1 MQRIEIHPAKHLQ
14 GEVTVAGDK
23 SISHRGIILGAIA
36 NGMTRLEGFL
46 DGADCRSTISCF
58 TNLGVPITQ
67 NGTTVTIHGKGL
79 RGLAAPE
86 KTLDV
91 GNSGTTMRLVSGVL
105 SAMSFSSIL
114 TGDVS
119 LCKRPM
125 ERIMAPLR
133 AMGGDISSMHHNGCA
148 PLQIQGRVLHGTTW
162 KTPVASAQVKSC
174 ILLAGLYADTPTTV
188 IEPVLSRDH
197 TERMLK
203 GFGASITTEG
213 TTATVNPG
221 REMQGQSIRIP
232 GDISSASYFLAA
244 AATVPN
250 SEVILHH
257 VNINPTRS
265 GILDVLRDMGA
276 DFELMNMTMES
287 GEEACDIVIRTSAL
301 HGTTIGGALI
311 PRLIDELPV
320 IAVMAAF
327 AKGETII
334 RDAAEL
340 KVKESDRIA
349 LITQN
354 LKKMGADVEATNDG
368 MIIHGGPTLHGTR
381 IHTAGDHRIAMSFA
395 VAGLVADGSTS
406 FDDPDCVGVSFPGFW
421 QILKTLAR

>member
-1 MQRIEIHPAKHLQ
+1 
-14 GEVTVAGDK
+14 
-23 SISHRGIILGAIA
+23 
-36 NGMTRLEGFL
+36 
-46 DGADCRSTISCF
+46 
-58 TNLGVPITQ
+58 
-67 NGTTVTIHGKGL
+67 
-79 RGLAAPE
+79 
-86 KTLDV
+86 
-91 GNSGTTMRLVSGVL
+91 
-105 SAMSFSSIL
+105 
-114 TGDVS
+114 
-119 LCKRPM
+119 
-125 ERIMAPLR
+125 MAPLR